1 MVPGKEYKV
10 NSVVYGGPMFSGKT
24 TALVR
29 RYDLL
34 IREGTRVLL
43 VKPLLDT
50 RYDSHRVIT
59 HDGVS
64 RPCAPIADP
73 REILR
78 LLRDLDADVVMI
90 DEVSLFDAE
99 SIAKVL
105 PSLRYNRVPFFASGF
120 DLWHDG
126 RINLA
131 WAAAAGIADTTLRM
145 VSRCVCGQT
154 ATHTFRKMPAE
165 EDVDVGGDEK
175 YEPRCYDCWSKGVKR

>member
-1 MVPGKEYKV
+1 M
-10 NSVVYGGPMFSGKT
+10 NSIVYGGPMFSGKT
-24 TALVR
+24 TALVS

-34 IREGTRVLL
+34 LRESAKVLL

-50 RYDSHRVIT
+50 RYDSHQVVT

-64 RPCAPIADP
+64 RPCASITDP

-78 LLRDLDADVVMI
+78 ILQDTDMDVVMI
-90 DEVSLFDAE
+90 DEISLFDAE
-99 SIAKVL
+99 SVAKVL

-131 WAAAAGIADTTLRM
+131 WAAASAVADGTLRM
-145 VSRCVCGQT
+145 VSHCVCGQA
-154 ATHTFRKMPAE
+154 ATHTFRRTPAG
-165 EDVDVGGDEK
+165 EDIDVGGDDK
-175 YEPRCYDCWSKGVKR
+175 YEPRCYDCWLKGVKR